1 MTRIPTATRRQHVE
15 VRASQTGPKL
25 PSLHAPPRHALQR
38 SDPGTTKPRRAWLS
52 PNGMERTAFHRQAKG
67 FPPGPQRPG
76 FHPRAMTAWLIVGL
90 GNPGPSYSGHR
101 HSVGAM
107 VVDELAVRAGAS
119 LRSHKARAAAAEVR
133 LSAPGVGT
141 RGGTPLGTPGH
152 RAIIAKPLTFMN
164 ESGGPVAGLLS
175 FYKVPT
181 QNLIVIHDE
190 LDIPFAEVR
199 LKLGGGEGGHNG
211 LRSITKSV
219 GTRDYLRV
227 RVGIGRPPGRMDPAD
242 YVLHDF
248 SSTERSE
255 VPLLISD
262 AADAI
267 ERLVAE
273 GLVAAQQEWH
283 SR

>member
-1 MTRIPTATRRQHVE
+1 MTP
-15 VRASQTGPKL
+15 
-25 PSLHAPPRHALQR
+25 
-38 SDPGTTKPRRAWLS
+38 
-52 PNGMERTAFHRQAKG
+52 
-67 FPPGPQRPG
+67 
-76 FHPRAMTAWLIVGL
+76 WLIVGL

-101 HSVGAM
+101 HNVGAR
-107 VVDELAVRAGAS
+107 VADELATRTAAS
-119 LRSHKARAAAAEVR
+119 LRSHKARATAAEVR
-133 LSAPGVGT
+133 LPAVQGGLPG
-141 RGGTPLGTPGH
+141 P

-175 FYKVPT
+175 FYKIPVE
-181 QNLIVIHDE
+181 NLIVIHDE

-248 SSTERSE
+248 SGNERSE
-255 VPLLISD
+255 VPLLIGD
-262 AADAI
+262 AADAV
-267 ERLVAE
+267 ERLVSE
-273 GLVAAQQEWH
+273 GLVAAQQQWH